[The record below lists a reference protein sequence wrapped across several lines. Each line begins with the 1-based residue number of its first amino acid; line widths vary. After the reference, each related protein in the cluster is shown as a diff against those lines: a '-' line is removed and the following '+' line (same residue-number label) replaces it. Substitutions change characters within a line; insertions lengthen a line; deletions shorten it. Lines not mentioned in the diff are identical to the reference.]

1 MGIFDGAG
9 DGARDD
15 GTESRVSRINIGEAM
30 TTYLTGIPRE

>member
-9 DGARDD
+9 DGARDG
-15 GTESRVSRINIGEAM
+15 GTKSRVSPIHVAESM